1 MSLSKCVQ
9 PHRGAPSPGVATR
22 ISCCT
27 DLQRTLPLRIE
38 QLAKLRPMSSWFFP
52 RLATHQFHPRATP
65 GYATGNTI
73 TRRGNTL
80 PHAKSSPCRI
90 DSKLDSE

>member
-1 MSLSKCVQ
+1 MSLFKCVQ

-27 DLQRTLPLRIE
+27 DLQRTLPLRME

-65 GYATGNTI
+65 VTPQATPSPAEA
-73 TRRGNTL
+73 TRYPMRNGRPPDRLQTGL
-80 PHAKSSPCRI
+80 
-90 DSKLDSE
+90 